1 MTVFYKYR
9 FKLPYE
15 SVDAMAEM
23 KVAGG
28 CNFVGYY
35 VFHGGSNPKGKKT
48 PFLNEN
54 ATPKI
59 SYDYQAPIG
68 EFGLIRDSYKRLKR
82 QHYFYK
88 SVEESF
94 CKTKTVLPYDTKD
107 MDPCD
112 IKTLR
117 FAVRAHHDSG
127 FVFINNYQDHVET
140 KDQKTLRSQ

>member
-1 MTVFYKYR
+1 
-9 FKLPYE
+9 
-15 SVDAMAEM
+15 MAEM

-68 EFGLIRDSYKRLKR
+68 EFGQIRESYKRLKR
-82 QHYFYK
+82 QHYFYETVRK
-88 SVEESF
+88 AFAKPKPSF
-94 CKTKTVLPYDTKD
+94 HMIRKIWTHMILK
-107 MDPCD
+107 
-112 IKTLR
+112 
-117 FAVRAHHDSG
+117 
-127 FVFINNYQDHVET
+127 Q
-140 KDQKTLRSQ
+140 